1 MPRLE
6 SLGYKV
12 SRWAVRLGLA
22 LSLTP
27 RQAARYL
34 GDASSR
40 RLRPS
45 KERSVA
51 GTPPK
56 YRVGSLELLVLSDGS
71 FRLDAG
77 AVFGVVPR
85 TMWEPVV
92 EDLDDSHRTSLGL
105 NCLLLQSE
113 GKTILIETGIGDKGR
128 QAWLASPLGEGNLL
142 SDLAAH
148 GFRPEDVDIVIN
160 THLHADHCGWNTR
173 YLPIRQAGLPAGQ
186 AGQDKKLA
194 PSFPR
199 ARYFIQRGE
208 WEAARRPNERTRATY
223 LAENLAPLEECSQL
237 ELIEG
242 ETPVTSEVTII
253 PSPGHTEHHAS
264 VVITS
269 GGEVA
274 LYVGDIAQHRAQL
287 ERLAWVSA
295 FDVLPLVSLETKRRL
310 VERAIRENALVIS
323 VHLPFPGAGRMT
335 MTPEGRHQWQPL

>member
-1 MPRLE
+1 VTEGKGR
-6 SLGYKV
+6 
-12 SRWAVRLGLA
+12 
-22 LSLTP
+22 
-27 RQAARYL
+27 
-34 GDASSR
+34 
-40 RLRPS
+40 
-45 KERSVA
+45 
-51 GTPPK
+51 
-56 YRVGSLELLVLSDGS
+56 YRVGSLELVVLSDGT

-85 TMWEPVV
+85 PMWEPVV
-92 EDLDDSHRTSLGL
+92 EDLDESHRTSLGL

-113 GKTILIETGIGDKGR
+113 GKTILIETGVGDKAR
-128 QAWLASPLGEGNLL
+128 ESWQASPLEEGNLL

-173 YLPIRQAGLPAGQ
+173 YLPVRQAGLPAGQ
-186 AGQDKKLA
+186 ADQDRKLV
-194 PSFPR
+194 PTFPR
-199 ARYFIQRGE
+199 ARYLIQRGE
-208 WEAARRPNERTRATY
+208 WEAARHSNERTRATY
-223 LAENLAPLEECSQL
+223 LAENLTPLEESDRL

-242 ETPVTSEVTII
+242 ETRVTSEVVVI
-253 PSPGHTEHHAS
+253 PSPGHTADHAS

-295 FDVLPLVSLETKRRL
+295 FDVLPLVSLETKRGL
-310 VERAIRENALVIS
+310 MERAIRENALVIS

-335 MTPEGRHQWQPL
+335 TTPEGQRRWQPL

>member
-1 MPRLE
+1 MTE
-6 SLGYKV
+6 GK
-12 SRWAVRLGLA
+12 G
-22 LSLTP
+22 
-27 RQAARYL
+27 
-34 GDASSR
+34 
-40 RLRPS
+40 
-45 KERSVA
+45 
-51 GTPPK
+51 K
-56 YRVGSLELLVLSDGS
+56 YRVGSLELVVLSDGT

-85 TMWEPVV
+85 PMWEPVV
-92 EDLDDSHRTSLGL
+92 EDLDESHRTGLGL

-113 GKTILIETGIGDKGR
+113 GKTILIETGVGDKAR
-128 QAWLASPLGEGNLL
+128 ESWQASPLEEGNLL

-148 GFRPEDVDIVIN
+148 GFQPEDVDIVIN

-173 YLPIRQAGLPAGQ
+173 YLPIRQAGLSAGQ
-186 AGQDKKLA
+186 ADQDRKLV
-194 PSFPR
+194 PTFPR
-199 ARYFIQRGE
+199 ARYLIQRGE
-208 WEAARRPNERTRATY
+208 WEAARHPNERTRATY
-223 LAENLAPLEECSQL
+223 LAENLTPVEESGHL

-242 ETPVTSEVTII
+242 ETRVTSEVVVI

-295 FDVLPLVSLETKRRL
+295 FDVLPLVSLETKRGL
-310 VERAIRENALVIS
+310 MERAMRENALVIS

-335 MTPEGRHQWQPL
+335 TTPEGRRRWQAL

>member
-1 MPRLE
+1 VTEGKGR
-6 SLGYKV
+6 
-12 SRWAVRLGLA
+12 
-22 LSLTP
+22 
-27 RQAARYL
+27 
-34 GDASSR
+34 
-40 RLRPS
+40 
-45 KERSVA
+45 
-51 GTPPK
+51 
-56 YRVGSLELLVLSDGS
+56 YRVGSLELVVLSDGT

-85 TMWEPVV
+85 LLWEPVV
-92 EDLDDSHRTSLGL
+92 EDLDESHRTSLGL

-113 GKTILIETGIGDKGR
+113 GKTILIETGVGDKAR
-128 QAWLASPLGEGNLL
+128 ESWQASPLEEGNLL

-173 YLPIRQAGLPAGQ
+173 YLPVRQAGLSAGQ
-186 AGQDKKLA
+186 ADQDRKLV
-194 PSFPR
+194 PTFPR
-199 ARYFIQRGE
+199 ARYLIQRGE
-208 WEAARRPNERTRATY
+208 WEAARHPNERTRATY
-223 LAENLAPLEECSQL
+223 LAENLTPLEESGHL

-242 ETPVTSEVTII
+242 ETRVTSEVMVI
-253 PSPGHTEHHAS
+253 PSPGHTADHAS

-295 FDVLPLVSLETKRRL
+295 FDVLPLVSLETKRGL
-310 VERAIRENALVIS
+310 MERAIRENALVIS

-335 MTPEGRHQWQPL
+335 TTPEGRRHWQPL